1 MTSDESKLEI
11 LKKVE
16 DGTLSV
22 EEGAD
27 LLGILD
33 QAESSGSSAEFINVP
48 PPADTPPFHE
58 KAVISG
64 CWKAAWSMILVGG
77 AVLTAFSAFWIY
89 QGYQKAGFGWGFF
102 LSWIPFVI
110 GVLFTILGWILMESP
125 WMQIKVRE
133 QSAKSRTNINIAV
146 PVPIKLVSWLVRN
159 FEQYMPAEIREK
171 GIDEMVGEI
180 EQAFARGE
188 SLVVDV
194 DDRGEGD
201 ERVDVYFS

>member
-33 QAESSGSSAEFINVP
+33 QAESGGNSSDTINAQPLSDYP
-48 PPADTPPFHE
+48 PVHE
-58 KAVISG
+58 KVVISG

-77 AVLTAFSAFWIY
+77 AVLTAFSAYWIY
-89 QGYQKAGFGWGFF
+89 QGYQKAGLGWGFW
-102 LSWIPFVI
+102 LSWIPFII
-110 GVLFTILGWILMESP
+110 GVLLTILGWILMESP
-125 WMQIKVRE
+125 WMQIKIRE
-133 QSAKSRTNINIAV
+133 QSAKSHTNINIAV
-146 PVPIKLVSWLVRN
+146 PVPLKLVSWLVHN
-159 FEQYMPAEIREK
+159 FGHFMPAEIREK
-171 GIDEMVGEI
+171 GVDEMVGEI
-180 EQAFARGE
+180 EQAFSRGE

-201 ERVDVYFS
+201 EQVNVYFS